1 MLKLMVDKEFIE
13 AEALAATLA
22 AVLVRALRLASE
34 VDASAEALASA
45 CDWSLMLVSE
55 AEMALTT

>member
-1 MLKLMVDKEFIE
+1 MVDKEFIE

-55 AEMALTT
+55 TEMALTT